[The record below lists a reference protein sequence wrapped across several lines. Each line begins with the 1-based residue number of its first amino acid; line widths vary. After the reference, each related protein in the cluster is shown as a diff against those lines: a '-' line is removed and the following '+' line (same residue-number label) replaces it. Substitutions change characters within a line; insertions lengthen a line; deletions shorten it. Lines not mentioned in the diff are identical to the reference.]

1 MASNKEE
8 KSFITKCHDVALGND
23 YIEWLDELKSRYKN
37 AQIRSAV
44 KVHSE
49 KLLWNWQLGR
59 DIVQMQA
66 ESRWGSGIVE
76 QLSLDLQD
84 AFPNEKGFGVT
95 NLWHMKRWYLFY
107 SSLNDADEKLY
118 QLGKELQISDSK
130 VVTKLHQ
137 LGEEIHEGKSDGFP
151 FPEIFAFVPWRHHI
165 EIISRCKNIEEAIY
179 YIYRIIEDGLSRA
192 ELIRC
197 MKSKQYQSRGGAIS
211 NFASQLPTLQA
222 NIAQEITKEN
232 YDFGFLELPLKY
244 DENILEEALAHQ
256 LTRFLLELGT
266 GFAFIGRQKEIVVA
280 GKSRRIDM
288 LFYHIHLRAYV
299 VCELKAVAFEPEF
312 AGKLNF
318 YVNAVNNLV
327 KREDDNPTIGL
338 LICSDMNKTEVKWSF
353 EGISSPIGVATYDNV
368 QIDDIKKQLPTVEEL
383 QNRIRLL
390 EEELK
395 REKQN
400 EQ

>member
-8 KSFITKCHDVALGND
+8 KSFIAKCHDVALGND
-23 YIEWLDELKSRYKN
+23 YIELLDELKSRYNN

-95 NLWHMKRWYLFY
+95 NLWHMKIWYLFY
-107 SSLNDADEKLY
+107 SSLNDADEKLH
-118 QLGKELQISDSK
+118 QLGK
-130 VVTKLHQ
+130 
-137 LGEEIHEGKSDGFP
+137 EIHEGKSDGFT
-151 FPEIFAFVPWRHHI
+151 FPEIFAFVPCRHHI
-165 EIISRCKNIEEAIY
+165 EIISRCKSIEKAIY

-197 MKSKQYQSRGGAIS
+197 MKSKLYQSRGGAIS

-244 DENILEEALAHQ
+244 DENILEEALAQQ
-256 LTRFLLELGT
+256 LTRFLLEFGT

-288 LFYHIHLRAYV
+288 LFYHIHVRAYV

-312 AGKLNF
+312 VGKLNF
-318 YVNAVNNLV
+318 YVNAVNNLI

-338 LICSDMNKTEVKWSF
+338 LICSDMNKT
-353 EGISSPIGVATYDNV
+353 GISSPIGVAAYDNV
-368 QIDDIKKQLPTVEEL
+368 QIDDIKKQLPTLEEL

-395 REKQN
+395 REKHN